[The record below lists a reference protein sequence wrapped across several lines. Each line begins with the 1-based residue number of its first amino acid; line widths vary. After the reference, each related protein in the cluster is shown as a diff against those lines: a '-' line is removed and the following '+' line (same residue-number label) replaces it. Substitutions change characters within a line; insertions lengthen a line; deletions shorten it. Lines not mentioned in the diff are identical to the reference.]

1 MYLYICTVYVL
12 ALLLLLFLFIYIF
25 KVKPGDLHKGV
36 KTLEAVLMSTARTA
50 PDMAEVLKF
59 ATNPDEKIASYESA
73 LDEPA
78 SLLKDIIHPP
88 LVFLQTKIRERKGK
102 FALEETAK
110 NLLDDLHHILID
122 LGPASAAGFAS
133 IAIFELRKAIKYTA
147 PTDKWEQHI
156 AWLVLGKLFIFEASC
171 RQFKTKYGILHDSSK
186 VKTMLDEIRE
196 TVSANGETSESPPSK
211 GTKEEA
217 KGEEEEEEEVQK
229 KDQKS
234 SPQAKRVLRGIIFAE
249 RRHTASCLSKLIQEK
264 RKTEPGLKHVLC
276 DFVVGHNL
284 GQSTNAMR
292 KEARMKSSRQE
303 QVLGKFRKGTVNLL
317 VATSVIEE
325 GVDVPRCN
333 LVIRFDLPQN
343 FRSYV
348 QSKGRARDKPSKFVL
363 LLSDM
368 ERNKLGEIRDYHQLE
383 TELIELCQSERSLPS
398 EEEIQK
404 KMADIIPPYMP
415 HGTEGA
421 RVSLG
426 NSLSLLH
433 R

>member
-1 MYLYICTVYVL
+1 
-12 ALLLLLFLFIYIF
+12 
-25 KVKPGDLHKGV
+25 
-36 KTLEAVLMSTARTA
+36 MSTARTA

-59 ATNPDEKIASYESA
+59 ATNPDEKISSYSSA

-78 SLLKDIIHPP
+78 SLLKDIIYPP
-88 LVFLQTKIRERKGK
+88 LVFLQTKISERKGK
-102 FALEETAK
+102 YALEETAK

-122 LGPASAAGFAS
+122 LGPASAAGFVSVANL
-133 IAIFELRKAIKYTA
+133 ELRKAIEYTEA
-147 PTDKWEQHI
+147 VDEWEKHI
-156 AWLVLGKLFIFEASC
+156 AWLVLGKLFIFEAFC
-171 RQFKTKYGILHDSSK
+171 RQFKTKYGKLHDSNK
-186 VKTMLDEIRE
+186 VKAMLDEIRD
-196 TVSANGETSESPPSK
+196 TAPVNGEMSESPPSK
-211 GTKEEA
+211 GMKKEVKDQEEV
-217 KGEEEEEEEVQK
+217 KGQEEKEEEEEPQK
-229 KDQKS
+229 KDEKS
-234 SPQAKRVLRGIIFAE
+234 SPQAKRALRGIIFAE
-249 RRHTASCLSKLIQEK
+249 RRQTASCLAKLIQEK
-264 RKTEPGLKHVLC
+264 RKTEPGLKHVSC
-276 DFVVGHNL
+276 DFVVGHNI
-284 GQSTNAMR
+284 GQSATAMR

-317 VATSVIEE
+317 IATSVIEE

-368 ERNKLGEIRDYHQLE
+368 EVNKMGEIGSYHQLE

-421 RVSLG
+421 RVGLG
-426 NSLSLLH
+426 NSLTLLH